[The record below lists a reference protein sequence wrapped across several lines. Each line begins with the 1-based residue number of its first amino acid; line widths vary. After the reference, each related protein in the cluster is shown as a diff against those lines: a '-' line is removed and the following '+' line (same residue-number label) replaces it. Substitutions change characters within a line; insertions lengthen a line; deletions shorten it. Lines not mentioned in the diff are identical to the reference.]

1 MEQCNTSI
9 LTGNSRAYYL
19 GFFERKKISYV
30 SSFGRTNI
38 TQSEIDLIK
47 SELPHYSAV
56 SVREKSAGEM
66 VLCQDLAQNKMRSS
80 AS

>member
-1 MEQCNTSI
+1 MEQCNTLI

-19 GFFERKKISYV
+19 GFFKGNKISYA

-47 SELPHYSAV
+47 SELPHI
-56 SVREKSAGEM
+56 VRYQLEKNQLVKLSRGYVE
-66 VLCQDLAQNKMRSS
+66 LIQN
-80 AS
+80 